1 MLELPIF
8 LIVAVTY
15 ADEKMLFIFYYLYDC
30 TSQAMN
36 REYTV
41 SEFRMVVDTL
51 CELVPSMQIATD
63 IICGFPGM
71 VASIR
76 FSYSVFLFDS
86 YQIAYGHAY
95 ELSSI

>member
-1 MLELPIF
+1 MLELF
-8 LIVAVTY
+8 FFFFFVIVAVTY
-15 ADEKMLFIFYYLYDC
+15 RYEKMLFDFDYFYYC

-51 CELVPSMQIATD
+51 CELVPGMQIATD

-71 VASIR
+71 VASIW
-76 FSYSVFLFDS
+76 FSYSVFFS
-86 YQIAYGHAY
+86 
-95 ELSSI
+95 

>member
-1 MLELPIF
+1 
-8 LIVAVTY
+8 
-15 ADEKMLFIFYYLYDC
+15 MLFILYYFSDC
-30 TSQAMN
+30 ISQAMN

-51 CELVPSMQIATD
+51 CELVPGMQIATD

-76 FSYSVFLFDS
+76 FSCSVFSFNS
-86 YQIAYGHAY
+86 YQIAYGHMN
-95 ELSSI
+95 